1 MEDPRELPPEARYG
15 PEVEREA
22 TAPPRSTGMALIC
35 GGLLGVAMS
44 AQQPG
49 LKLRERLFAAVGSA
63 ASLGLGALA
72 IGGPLSLSGP
82 ARRAPSAFAG
92 ACYGSAAASVA
103 LGGGHQTPAYFPAV
117 VLTALGSGVGG
128 DVGAGARGGSAVGIA
143 YLGGC
148 ALSLKPWQASLRRE
162 DWWNVAAA
170 LGFLGG
176 GIVGAIA
183 GDLNLKLRAF
193 NDFAGR
199 EGEGASREAMEEAA
213 AEVRRRGARFLGLLR
228 EVDEAFAEETAV
240 LKATDELATAL
251 GSLRTV
257 RTIPP
262 AEEREN
268 LATWPRLLEIAEHYN
283 RGGNVHV
290 SLMSGPGDPPAAN
303 AATTGALCESATAL
317 IQNAANARRAGRP
330 PVAVEVSLAVV
341 PDPRG
346 EKRRRFLRMTVEDD
360 AGGDPPSPSEWG
372 KGLSECRAAAEE
384 LGGAFVLERGQAGVR
399 AVTEVRYVEGREQA
413 PRSLAFSTQAEE
425 GRDACLRALRRVTA
439 AQALFI
445 ALSESTERRKLP
457 RRLVAIGA
465 VVTAGELLQRLPA
478 RAQSVV
484 AGPLGAVAMSAFR
497 GPGRPPLGGWAAV
510 MCAQS
515 AAAGQP
521 ELAWLSAVLA
531 TAGATAAAGP
541 ERFGA
546 ALPTTIGDRTFALL
560 GAAVGASVHKGLAQL
575 EDQEDRVA
583 DEAWR
588 RHAHADLAAP
598 VRLRHHLLEP
608 LEDALGAARWRE
620 FDESDLG
627 RRLEGTEGDLRSA
640 QEGLERLL
648 RAGDPLREL
657 QHQLAR
663 LLAPA
668 PVRLLGERP
677 DRTDP
682 RPGHELEAVRF
693 RLGLIGLGQA
703 IATRVRDH
711 LPTSILLVEPLQ
723 ELQIHVESGGEEQ
736 TRFTI
741 VQVPFTASGHDRADA
756 IVDVASRRAGGRAET
771 RIGNSFQV
779 FVHNSALR

>member
-1 MEDPRELPPEARYG
+1 MEGAKELFPEARYG

-35 GGLLGVAMS
+35 GGLLGLAMS
-44 AQQPG
+44 VQQPG
-49 LKLRERLFAAVGSA
+49 LKLRERLFAAAGGG
-63 ASLGLGALA
+63 ASLGLGVLA
-72 IGGPLSLSGP
+72 VGGPLSLSGP

-92 ACYGSAAASVA
+92 ACYGGAAASVA
-103 LGGGHQTPAYFPAV
+103 FGGGHQTPAYFPAV
-117 VLTALGSGVGG
+117 VLTALGGGVGG

-148 ALSLKPWQASLRRE
+148 ALSLKPWRTSLRRE
-162 DWWNVAAA
+162 DWWNVAGA

-183 GDLNLKLRAF
+183 GDLNLKLRAL
-193 NDFAGR
+193 NDFASR
-199 EGEGASREAMEEAA
+199 EGEGASRAAMEAKA
-213 AEVRRRGARFLGLLR
+213 GEVHRQGARFLELLR
-228 EVDEAFAEETAV
+228 EVDETFAEEATV
-240 LKATDELATAL
+240 LEATDQLATAL

-257 RTIPP
+257 RTIPS

-268 LATWPRLLEIAEHYN
+268 LATWPRLLEIADYYN
-283 RGGNVHV
+283 HGGNVRV
-290 SLMSGPGDPPAAN
+290 SLTSASSAPPAAN
-303 AATTGALCESATAL
+303 AAATGALCECATAL
-317 IQNAANARRAGRP
+317 IQNAANARGADRP
-330 PVAVEVSLAVV
+330 PITVEVSLVV
-341 PDPRG
+341 IPGERG
-346 EKRRRFLRMTVEDD
+346 DKRRRFLQMTVEDD
-360 AGGDPPSPSEWG
+360 AGGDPPSRAEWG
-372 KGLSECRAAAEE
+372 KGLSECLAAAEE
-384 LGGAFVLERGQAGVR
+384 LGGRFRLERGRAGVR
-399 AVTEVRYVEGREQA
+399 AITEVPYVEGREQA
-413 PRSLAFSTQAEE
+413 PLALAFSAQAAE

-445 ALSESTERRKLP
+445 TLSESTDRRELP
-457 RRLVAIGA
+457 RRLVAIA
-465 VVTAGELLQRLPA
+465 SIFTAGELVQRLPA

-484 AGPLGAVAMSAFR
+484 AGPLGALAMSAFR

-515 AAAGQP
+515 GAAGQP
-521 ELAWLSAVLA
+521 GVAWLSATLA

-546 ALPTTIGDRTFALL
+546 ALPTTIADRTFALL
-560 GAAVGASVHKGLAQL
+560 GAAVGASVHKGFTQL
-575 EDQEDRVA
+575 KSQEDRVA

-588 RHAHADLAAP
+588 RHAHAELAAP

-608 LEDALGAARWRE
+608 LEDALGATRWKQ
-620 FDESDLG
+620 FDESELG
-627 RRLEGTEGDLRSA
+627 MRLEEAEGDLRSA
-640 QEGLERLL
+640 QEALERLL

-677 DRTDP
+677 KHTDP
-682 RPGHELEAVRF
+682 RPGRELEAVRF

-711 LPTSILLVEPLQ
+711 LPTSLLVVEPLQ
-723 ELQIHVESGGEEQ
+723 ELQLHIESDGEEQ
-736 TRFTI
+736 ARFTI

-756 IVDVASRRAGGRAET
+756 IVDVASRRAGGRAVA